1 MSEDLLY
8 ERDPSLFRNSN
19 GRVHGQRTKVC
30 IEFYDAQNRAALQ
43 FGTVRSF
50 VSSKARK
57 VAPLAPADA
66 AGKVVAVSVGSKRY
80 GTALGGLGLANP
92 ISSKSK
98 TTAGIAMQE
107 QISAKKFLII
117 SCIGCDF
124 RTSW

>member
-66 AGKVVAVSVGSKRY
+66 AGTRY

-92 ISSKSK
+92 HLQQKQNDSRHRN
-98 TTAGIAMQE
+98 AGTDKRKEIFDHIMHWVR
-107 QISAKKFLII
+107 F
-117 SCIGCDF
+117 
-124 RTSW
+124 

>member
-92 ISSKSK
+92 HLQQTQNDSRHRN
-98 TTAGIAMQE
+98 AGTDKRKEIFDHIMHWVR
-107 QISAKKFLII
+107 F
-117 SCIGCDF
+117 
-124 RTSW
+124 